1 MFFSLA
7 FSPNSRGEISR
18 RTASGEVAR
27 LCERTERASVVRRA
41 ISMTMPRKKLPK
53 QRQKSRLLRILIS
66 PTEFKAWAA
75 ESKAK
80 HDGVLSAFV
89 RERVNASLD
98 AHEHPTL
105 VVSGDLAERIVKSG
119 RTADALVCDAL
130 DRAESIAAMTPATP
144 KPNDA
149 KANRA

>member
-1 MFFSLA
+1 
-7 FSPNSRGEISR
+7 
-18 RTASGEVAR
+18 
-27 LCERTERASVVRRA
+27 
-41 ISMTMPRKKLPK
+41 MPRKKLPK

-66 PTEFKAWAA
+66 PTEFKAWQA

-119 RTADALVCDAL
+119 RTADSLVCDAL
-130 DRAESIAAMTPATP
+130 DRAEAASTQKSQPASRRLKSDNASEPEIAS
-144 KPNDA
+144 
-149 KANRA
+149 